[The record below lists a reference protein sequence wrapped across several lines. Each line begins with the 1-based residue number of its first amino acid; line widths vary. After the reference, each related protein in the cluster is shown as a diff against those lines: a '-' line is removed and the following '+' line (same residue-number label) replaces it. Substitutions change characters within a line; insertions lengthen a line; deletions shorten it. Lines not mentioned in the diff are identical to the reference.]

1 MNEKVLKTLE
11 YVTVIEKLSTYASS
25 CIGRDA
31 VQKTVPQNQFETVKR
46 SLELTAEAESVVF
59 KTGGSPIYDFPDV
72 RQCLK
77 RIHAAL
83 YLSTKELLDIARCLK
98 AIRTC
103 KEAILSNCESGQ
115 LKNMADSIMSHRSI
129 EEEINRCII
138 SEDEIFDGASPAL
151 MRIRREMRITG
162 ERVRD
167 KLNAMIRSSTYQKYL
182 QEPLITIRSG
192 RFVLPVKQECR
203 QYIPGLIH
211 DQSGSGATLFI
222 EPMSIVE
229 LGNEYKKL
237 TAQESEEIERILTE
251 LTSLAAPYADDI
263 IQDMETVGRM
273 DVVFA
278 KALLSKDMNAV
289 MPKLNDK
296 GIIRIIKGRHPLI
309 DADKVVPIDV
319 WVGEDFT
326 TLIITGPNTGGK
338 TVTLKTVGLFTLMA
352 QSGIFIPALVGTE
365 LSVFEEV
372 YADIGDE
379 QSIEQS
385 LSTFSSHIK
394 NIVDILKYTDSKSL
408 VLLDELG
415 AGTDP
420 REGAALAMSILER
433 LHSYRCITVATTHY
447 SEVKAFALTRNGM
460 ENACMEFD
468 VDKLCPTY
476 KLFIGIPGKSNA
488 FEISRR
494 LGIDNSVIEK
504 AKTFLDGD
512 DVRFEDVM
520 SNAMSQRMIAQKE
533 REKAEEARAELE
545 KLRIQAEKERQKLDE
560 DKKKITQKAREEAKT
575 LIEDT
580 RREMDEL
587 IAELKKASTMNG
599 GNADRAIQ
607 QARDTVRKKAA
618 SLQENEKKQRAD
630 GLKIPK
636 TVKIGDSVLVVS
648 VDKPATVVTLPN
660 QKGEFTVQAGIIKMT
675 VKLKDVRILPKQK
688 NDNSGGIKYDK
699 MSSYSETSGSA
710 AVGLELDIRGMM
722 VDDACIVIENYLSNA
737 VVQGLS
743 EVNIIHGKGTG
754 ALRDGVQRY
763 LKGHKLVKNFRIGNY
778 GEGDAGVTVVTLK
791 K

>member
-1 MNEKVLKTLE
+1 MNKKVLKTLE
-11 YVTVIEKLSTYASS
+11 YDIIIERLASYAAS
-25 CIGRDA
+25 CIGRSI
-31 VQKTVPQNQFETVKR
+31 VQKTVPQNQFETVKS
-46 SLELTAEAESVVF
+46 SLNLTAEAETLVF

-72 RQCLK
+72 RQSLK

-83 YLSTKELLDIARCLK
+83 YFSAKELLDIARCLK
-98 AIRTC
+98 AVRTC
-103 KEAILSNCESGQ
+103 KEAIESNCESGQ
-115 LKNMADSIMSHRSI
+115 LKNMAESILSHRSI
-129 EEEINRCII
+129 EEEIYRCII

-162 ERVRD
+162 EKVRD
-167 KLNAMIRSSTYQKYL
+167 KLNAMIRSQTYQKYL

-203 QYIPGLIH
+203 QFIPGLIH

-222 EPMSIVE
+222 EPMAIVE

-237 TAQESEEIERILTE
+237 TAEEAEEIERILTE
-251 LTSLAAPYADDI
+251 LTSLVAPYATDI
-263 IQDMETVGRM
+263 ITDMETVGRM

-278 KALLSKDMNAV
+278 KALLAKDMDAV
-289 MPKLNDK
+289 MPKLNND
-296 GIIRIIKGRHPLI
+296 GRIKILKGRHPLI
-309 DADKVVPIDV
+309 DADCVVPIDV
-319 WVGEDFT
+319 WVGEEFN

-338 TVTLKTVGLFTLMA
+338 TVTLKTAGLFTLMA
-352 QSGIFIPALVGTE
+352 QSGMFVPAVEGTE
-365 LSVFEEV
+365 LAVFDEV

-394 NIVDILKYTDSKSL
+394 NIVDILKYANKNSL

-433 LHSYRCITVATTHY
+433 LHSFNCRTLATTHY

-488 FEISRR
+488 FEISKR
-494 LGIDNSVIEK
+494 LGIENSVIEK
-504 AKTFLDGD
+504 AKTFLNGD

-520 SNAMSQRMIAQKE
+520 NNAMSQRLIAEKE
-533 REKAEEARAELE
+533 REKAESKRAELE
-545 KLRIQAEKERQKLDE
+545 KLRAKADEER
-560 DKKKITQKAREEAKT
+560 KKIEEEKKRIINKAREEAKT
-575 LIEDT
+575 LIENT
-580 RREMDEL
+580 RREMEQL
-587 IAELKKASTMNG
+587 ISNLKKAP
-599 GNADRAIQ
+599 NADRSTTDRVIQ
-607 QARDTVRKKAA
+607 QSRDAVRNSQAA
-618 SLQENEKKQRAD
+618 LQENEKKQKAD

-636 TVKIGDSVLVVS
+636 SVQIGDTVLVAS
-648 VDKPATVVTLPN
+648 VDKSATVITLPN

-675 VKLKDVRILPKQK
+675 VKLKDVRVLPQK
-688 NDNSGGIKYDK
+688 AEKNVVSYDK
-699 MSSYSETSGSA
+699 AKAYSEPVRTSG
-710 AVGLELDIRGMM
+710 VGLELDIRGMM
-722 VDDACIVIENYLSNA
+722 VDEACPVIENYLSNA
-737 VVQGLS
+737 LLQGLS